1 MWAWDE
7 TSKDE
12 ISRKIGTESL
22 HTIKNTKVG
31 LVFLGMNGSVN
42 SIFLMRVGTAGEP
55 MDIGEALFDILNGSN
70 PLNAENRSIA
80 AAELYSR
87 FYRLHISRGT
97 DTSNLTEL
105 WLDVD
110 ELARTGEIIWYGPH
124 SRGGVDSTY
133 EVDNGLHFNR
143 RGLSGVVTWF
153 HENPSADSGF
163 INMDGATLS
172 TELDMPLNV
181 EPYNEEKIFD
191 FFEIQVAK
199 EANIS
204 GNAVSCEP
212 IAEGVSQGTFSMN
225 LYDDDLTG
233 VARVA
238 IPVRPAGE
246 MGMVA
251 RDARIKL
258 VHGTNARFDLLGAS
272 LQYLKHE
279 GAGRVRS

>member
-1 MWAWDE
+1 
-7 TSKDE
+7 
-12 ISRKIGTESL
+12 
-22 HTIKNTKVG
+22 
-31 LVFLGMNGSVN
+31 
-42 SIFLMRVGTAGEP
+42 
-55 MDIGEALFDILNGSN
+55 
-70 PLNAENRSIA
+70 
-80 AAELYSR
+80 
-87 FYRLHISRGT
+87 
-97 DTSNLTEL
+97 
-105 WLDVD
+105 
-110 ELARTGEIIWYGPH
+110 
-124 SRGGVDSTY
+124 VDSTY
-133 EVDNGLHFNR
+133 ETDTGLQFSR

-172 TELDMPLNV
+172 AELDMPLNV
-181 EPYNEEKIFD
+181 EPYNEEKTFD

-204 GNAVSCEP
+204 GNTVSCEP
-212 IAEGVSQGTFSMN
+212 IAEGVSQGTFPMN

-272 LQYLKHE
+272 LQYLRHE